1 VAVSGLEDRND
12 HDGRRVHTI
21 TTGGGKRRR
30 PTDADVDTTS
40 AYLDT
45 VADELERD
53 GVAVESIAIDARKP
67 LSARL
72 SVHPGRERL
81 AAGVTF
87 LNWQRG
93 FGWSLETHGAPDE
106 PPGGWFHLYADPDAT
121 PDAVV
126 GFLRK
131 VLPSQD
137 AESNAARHV
146 SR

>member
-1 VAVSGLEDRND
+1 MSELEDRSD
-12 HDGRRVHTI
+12 HDGGRMRTI

-30 PTDADVDTTS
+30 PTDAEVAATS
-40 AYLDT
+40 TYLDT

-72 SVHPGRERL
+72 SIHPGPARL
-81 AAGVTF
+81 AVGSTF

-93 FGWSLETHGAPDE
+93 FGWSLETHGAPGE

-121 PDAVV
+121 PDVIV
-126 GFLRK
+126 GFLRE
-131 VLPSQD
+131 VLPSHD
-137 AESNAARHV
+137 SESNATRHAP
-146 SR
+146 R